1 MNKSLLAAV
10 AAGAILL
17 LSGCSPIQMDVEEL
31 MSPPKLTAEQAE
43 IDSALKQALGENVK
57 LKYPKSGD
65 FRSAFVFHDIDGDGR
80 RGHRLLP
87 VGQQQHHLA
96 HRHGPD
102 GWSVALH
109 LQLLRAGG

>member
-43 IDSALKQALGENVK
+43 IDSALKQALRT
-57 LKYPKSGD
+57 S
-65 FRSAFVFHDIDGDGR
+65 S
-80 RGHRLLP
+80 
-87 VGQQQHHLA
+87 
-96 HRHGPD
+96 
-102 GWSVALH
+102 
-109 LQLLRAGG
+109 